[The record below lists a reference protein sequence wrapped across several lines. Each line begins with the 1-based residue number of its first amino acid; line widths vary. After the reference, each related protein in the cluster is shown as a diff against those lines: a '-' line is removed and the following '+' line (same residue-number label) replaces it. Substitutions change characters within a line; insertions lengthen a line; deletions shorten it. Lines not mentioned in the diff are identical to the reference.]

1 MSSEGSESQRGGIR
15 NVLRHRGYRRLLIA
29 QTVSRWGDTF
39 NAVALV
45 IVVFQITNS
54 GINVSGVVALEIAP
68 VLLLG
73 FVAGTVVDR
82 LPRRQVMIAA
92 DLGRAMIAA
101 LVAFNSDQ
109 LWALYCAAFGLAA
122 LTVFFNPAASS
133 LLPSLVDDD
142 ELVAANSAVWSTAV
156 LSQIVLAPVAGAVV
170 VTLGA
175 SVAFGINSVTFLA
188 SAIALSGLSGP
199 PTEPPERRSRRAEI
213 VEGIQII
220 RNSRLLG
227 TLAAIQGLAALSAGA
242 TSALLVV
249 LAERHLHIDATGFG
263 LLLAAIGVGAGVGP
277 LVLQRYVNDV
287 RHPLLLFGPY
297 MLRGLVDLTLA
308 AVSNFAVALMSLGFY
323 GIGTSTAN
331 VTYNTVLQTT
341 TPDRFRGRIFAF
353 YDIVWQTGRLI
364 SIGAGGILADQ
375 LGIRGVYIMGGLLL
389 LAAGTAG
396 FALVPRTLMTTPIT
410 QPTDITPIGRR

>member
-1 MSSEGSESQRGGIR
+1 MSADRSGSPRGGIR
-15 NVLRHRGYRRLLIA
+15 SVLRHRGFRRLFIA
-29 QTVSRWGDTF
+29 QTISRWGDTF

-54 GINVSGVVALEIAP
+54 GINVSSVVALEIAP

-101 LVAFNSDQ
+101 VVAFNSDQ
-109 LWALYCAAFGLAA
+109 LWALYAAAFGLAA

-133 LLPSLVDDD
+133 LLPSLVDDN
-142 ELVAANSAVWSTAV
+142 ELVAANSAVWSAAV
-156 LSQIVLAPVAGAVV
+156 MSQIVLAPLAGAVV

-175 SVAFGINSVTFLA
+175 SAAFGINSVTFLA
-188 SAIALSGLSGP
+188 SAIALSGLSSPHTDPVDRGG
-199 PTEPPERRSRRAEI
+199 RRAEI

-227 TLAAIQGLAALSAGA
+227 TLATVQGLAALSAGA

-249 LAERHLHIDATGFG
+249 LAKRHLHIDAPGFG
-263 LLLAAIGVGAGVGP
+263 LLLAAIGVGAGIGP
-277 LVLQRYVNDV
+277 LVLQRYVTDV
-287 RHPLLLFGPY
+287 RQPLLLFGPY
-297 MLRGLVDLTLA
+297 MLRGLVDLILA
-308 AVSNFAVALMSLGFY
+308 AVSNFAVALTSLGLY
-323 GIGTSTAN
+323 GIGTSTGN

-341 TPDRFRGRIFAF
+341 TPDRLRGRIFAF

-364 SIGAGGILADQ
+364 SIGAGGIVADE

-396 FALVPRTLMTTPIT
+396 FVLVPRAVMTTPIT
-410 QPTDITPIGRR
+410 HTNDII

>member
-1 MSSEGSESQRGGIR
+1 
-15 NVLRHRGYRRLLIA
+15 
-29 QTVSRWGDTF
+29 
-39 NAVALV
+39 
-45 IVVFQITNS
+45 
-54 GINVSGVVALEIAP
+54 
-68 VLLLG
+68 
-73 FVAGTVVDR
+73 
-82 LPRRQVMIAA
+82 
-92 DLGRAMIAA
+92 MIAA

-142 ELVAANSAVWSTAV
+142 ELVAANSALWSAAV
-156 LSQIVLAPVAGAVV
+156 LSQIMLAPLAGAVV

-175 SVAFGINSVTFLA
+175 SAAFGINSVTFIA
-188 SAIALSGLSGP
+188 SAIALGGLRSP
-199 PTEPPERRSRRAEI
+199 PIESVERGSRRAEI

-227 TLAAIQGLAALSAGA
+227 TLAAVQGLAALSAGA

-277 LVLQRYVNDV
+277 LVLQRYVTDV
-287 RHPLLLFGPY
+287 RQPLLLFGPY
-297 MLRGLVDLTLA
+297 VLRGLVDLILA
-308 AVSNFAVALMSLGFY
+308 AVSNFAVALVSLGFY
-323 GIGTSTAN
+323 GIGTSTGN

-341 TPDRFRGRIFAF
+341 TPDRFRGRVFAF

-396 FALVPRTLMTTPIT
+396 FALVPRTLMTTPIIHT
-410 QPTDITPIGRR
+410 TDIS

>member
-142 ELVAANSAVWSTAV
+142 ELVAANSAVWSAAV

-175 SVAFGINSVTFLA
+175 SAAFGINSVTFLA

-396 FALVPRTLMTTPIT
+396 FALVPRTLMTTPVT

>member
-1 MSSEGSESQRGGIR
+1 MSADRSSSPRGGIR
-15 NVLRHRGYRRLLIA
+15 NVLRHRGFRRLIIA
-29 QTVSRWGDTF
+29 QTISRWGDTF

-109 LWALYCAAFGLAA
+109 LWALYAAAFGLAA
-122 LTVFFNPAASS
+122 LTVFFNPAAAS
-133 LLPSLVDDD
+133 LLPSLVDDN
-142 ELVAANSAVWSTAV
+142 ELVAANSAVWSAAV
-156 LSQIVLAPVAGAVV
+156 MSQIVLAPVAGAVV

-175 SVAFGINSVTFLA
+175 SAAFGINSVTFLA
-188 SAIALSGLSGP
+188 SAIALSGLRTP
-199 PTEPPERRSRRAEI
+199 PTDPVERDSRRAEI

-227 TLAAIQGLAALSAGA
+227 TLAAVQGLAALSAGA

-263 LLLAAIGVGAGVGP
+263 LLLAAIGVGAALGP
-277 LVLQRYVNDV
+277 LVLQRYVTDV
-287 RHPLLLFGPY
+287 RRPLLLFGPY
-297 MLRGLVDLTLA
+297 LLRGLVDLILA
-308 AVSNFAVALMSLGFY
+308 AVSNFAIALMSLGFY
-323 GIGTSTAN
+323 GIGTSTGN

-341 TPDRFRGRIFAF
+341 TPDRFRGRVFAF

-396 FALVPRTLMTTPIT
+396 FVLVPRKLMTTPNT
-410 QPTDITPIGRR
+410 HTNDIS

>member
-1 MSSEGSESQRGGIR
+1 MSADRSGAPRGGVR
-15 NVLRHRGYRRLLIA
+15 KVLCHRGFRRLLIA
-29 QTVSRWGDTF
+29 QTISRWGDTF
-39 NAVALV
+39 NTVALV

-54 GINVSGVVALEIAP
+54 GLNVSGVVALEIAP

-92 DLGRAMIAA
+92 DLGRAVIAA

-109 LWALYCAAFGLAA
+109 LWALYAAAFGLAA

-142 ELVAANSAVWSTAV
+142 ELVAANSAVWSAAV
-156 LSQIVLAPVAGAVV
+156 MSQIVLAPVAGFVV

-188 SAIALSGLSGP
+188 SAIALSGLRSP
-199 PTEPPERRSRRAEI
+199 ATESVERGSRRAEI

-227 TLAAIQGLAALSAGA
+227 TLAAVQGLAALSAGA

-249 LAERHLHIDATGFG
+249 LAERHLRIDATGFG
-263 LLLAAIGVGAGVGP
+263 LLLAAIGVGAVLGP
-277 LVLQRYVNDV
+277 LVLQRYVTDV
-287 RHPLLLFGPY
+287 RRPLLLFGPY
-297 MLRGLVDLTLA
+297 MLRGLVDLVLA
-308 AVSNFAVALMSLGFY
+308 AVSNFAVALTSLGFY
-323 GIGTSTAN
+323 GIGTSTGN

-341 TPDRFRGRIFAF
+341 TPDRFRGRVFAF

-396 FALVPRTLMTTPIT
+396 FVLVPRTLMTTPIT
-410 QPTDITPIGRR
+410 HTNDIS

>member
-142 ELVAANSAVWSTAV
+142 ELVAANSAVWSAAV

-175 SVAFGINSVTFLA
+175 SAAFGINSVTFIA

>member
-1 MSSEGSESQRGGIR
+1 
-15 NVLRHRGYRRLLIA
+15 VLRHRGFRRLFIA
-29 QTVSRWGDTF
+29 QTISRWGDTF

-133 LLPSLVDDD
+133 LLPSLVDDN
-142 ELVAANSAVWSTAV
+142 ELVAANSAVWSAAV
-156 LSQIVLAPVAGAVV
+156 LSQIVLAPLAGAVV

-175 SVAFGINSVTFLA
+175 SAAFGINSVTFIA
-188 SAIALSGLSGP
+188 SAIALSGLRSP
-199 PTEPPERRSRRAEI
+199 PIESVERGSRRAEI

-227 TLAAIQGLAALSAGA
+227 TLAAVQGLAALSAGA

-277 LVLQRYVNDV
+277 LVLQRYVTDV
-287 RHPLLLFGPY
+287 RQPLLLFGPY
-297 MLRGLVDLTLA
+297 ILRGLVDLILA
-308 AVSNFAVALMSLGFY
+308 AVSNFAVAVVSLGFY
-323 GIGTSTAN
+323 GIGTSTGN

-341 TPDRFRGRIFAF
+341 TPDRFRGRVFAF

-396 FALVPRTLMTTPIT
+396 FVIVPRQLMTTPIT
-410 QPTDITPIGRR
+410 THTTDIS

>member
-142 ELVAANSAVWSTAV
+142 ELVAANSAVWSAAV

-175 SVAFGINSVTFLA
+175 SAAFGINSVTFLA

>member
-1 MSSEGSESQRGGIR
+1 M
-15 NVLRHRGYRRLLIA
+15 LRHRGFRRLFIA
-29 QTVSRWGDTF
+29 QTISRWGDTF
-39 NAVALV
+39 NVVALV

-101 LVAFNSDQ
+101 VVAFNSDQ
-109 LWALYCAAFGLAA
+109 LWALYAAAFGLAA

-142 ELVAANSAVWSTAV
+142 ELVAANSAVWSAAV

-175 SVAFGINSVTFLA
+175 SAAFGINSVTFLA
-188 SAIALSGLSGP
+188 SAIALSGLSSP
-199 PTEPPERRSRRAEI
+199 PTDPVERDSRRAEI

-220 RNSRLLG
+220 RNSRLLA
-227 TLAAIQGLAALSAGA
+227 TLAAVQGLAALSAGA

-249 LAERHLHIDATGFG
+249 LAKRHLPIDATGFG
-263 LLLAAIGVGAGVGP
+263 LLLAAIGVGAGIGP
-277 LVLQRYVNDV
+277 LVLQRYVTDI
-287 RHPLLLFGPY
+287 RQPLLLYGPY

-308 AVSNFAVALMSLGFY
+308 AVSNFAVALTSLGFY
-323 GIGTSTAN
+323 GTEPAPATSA
-331 VTYNTVLQTT
+331 T
-341 TPDRFRGRIFAF
+341 TPCSKPP
-353 YDIVWQTGRLI
+353 L
-364 SIGAGGILADQ
+364 
-375 LGIRGVYIMGGLLL
+375 
-389 LAAGTAG
+389 
-396 FALVPRTLMTTPIT
+396 
-410 QPTDITPIGRR
+410 PTDSEDASSRSTTSSGRPDGSSASAPVASSPTNSASAASTSWEDSSCSPPAQPDSRSSPEPS

>member
-1 MSSEGSESQRGGIR
+1 MSADRSGPPRGGIR
-15 NVLRHRGYRRLLIA
+15 YVLRHRGFRCLLIA
-29 QTVSRWGDTF
+29 HTISRWGDTF

-92 DLGRAMIAA
+92 DLGRAVIAA

-109 LWALYCAAFGLAA
+109 LWALYAAAFGLAA

-142 ELVAANSAVWSTAV
+142 ELVTANSAVWSAAV
-156 LSQIVLAPVAGAVV
+156 MSQIVLAPVAGAVV

-175 SVAFGINSVTFLA
+175 SAAFGINSVTFLA
-188 SAIALSGLSGP
+188 SALALSGLSSP
-199 PTEPPERRSRRAEI
+199 ATEPVERDSRRAEI
-213 VEGIQII
+213 IEGIQII
-220 RNSRLLG
+220 RNSRLLA
-227 TLAAIQGLAALSAGA
+227 TLAAVQGLAALSAGA

-249 LAERHLHIDATGFG
+249 LAERHLRIDATGFG
-263 LLLAAIGVGAGVGP
+263 LLLAAIGVGAALGP
-277 LVLQRYVNDV
+277 LVLQRYVTDV
-287 RHPLLLFGPY
+287 RRPLLLFGPY
-297 MLRGLVDLTLA
+297 LLRGLVDLTLA
-308 AVSNFAVALMSLGFY
+308 AVSNFAVALTSLGFY
-323 GIGTSTAN
+323 GVGTSTGN

-341 TPDRFRGRIFAF
+341 TPDRLRGRVFAF

-396 FALVPRTLMTTPIT
+396 FMLVPRTLFTTPIAH
-410 QPTDITPIGRR
+410 TDRPS

>member
-15 NVLRHRGYRRLLIA
+15 NVLRHRGFRRLLIA

-142 ELVAANSAVWSTAV
+142 ELVAANSAVWSAAV

-175 SVAFGINSVTFLA
+175 SAAFGINSVTFLA

>member
-1 MSSEGSESQRGGIR
+1 M
-15 NVLRHRGYRRLLIA
+15 LRHRGFRRLFIA
-29 QTVSRWGDTF
+29 QTISRWGDTF

-133 LLPSLVDDD
+133 LLPSLVDDN
-142 ELVAANSAVWSTAV
+142 ELVAANSAVWSAAV
-156 LSQIVLAPVAGAVV
+156 LSQIVLAPLAGAVV

-175 SVAFGINSVTFLA
+175 SAAFGINSVTFLA
-188 SAIALSGLSGP
+188 SAIALGGLRSP
-199 PTEPPERRSRRAEI
+199 PIESVERGSRRAEI

-227 TLAAIQGLAALSAGA
+227 TLAAVQGLAALSAGA

-277 LVLQRYVNDV
+277 LVLQRYVTDV
-287 RHPLLLFGPY
+287 RQPLLLFGPY
-297 MLRGLVDLTLA
+297 VLRGMVDLILA
-308 AVSNFAVALMSLGFY
+308 AVSNFAVALVSLGFY

-341 TPDRFRGRIFAF
+341 TPDRFRGRVFAF

-396 FALVPRTLMTTPIT
+396 FVIVPRQLMTTPIT
-410 QPTDITPIGRR
+410 HTTDIS

>member
-1 MSSEGSESQRGGIR
+1 M
-15 NVLRHRGYRRLLIA
+15 LCHRGFRRLLIA
-29 QTVSRWGDTF
+29 QTISRWGDTF
-39 NAVALV
+39 NTVALV

-54 GINVSGVVALEIAP
+54 GLNVSGVVALEIAP

-92 DLGRAMIAA
+92 DLGRAVIAA

-109 LWALYCAAFGLAA
+109 LWALYAAAFGLAA

-142 ELVAANSAVWSTAV
+142 ELVAANSAVWSAAV
-156 LSQIVLAPVAGAVV
+156 MSQIVLAPVAGFVV

-188 SAIALSGLSGP
+188 SAIALSGLRSP
-199 PTEPPERRSRRAEI
+199 ATESVERGSRRAEI

-227 TLAAIQGLAALSAGA
+227 TLAAVQGLAALSAGA

-249 LAERHLHIDATGFG
+249 LAERHLRIDATGFG
-263 LLLAAIGVGAGVGP
+263 LLLAAIGVGAVLGP
-277 LVLQRYVNDV
+277 LVLQRYVTDV
-287 RHPLLLFGPY
+287 RRPLLLFGPY
-297 MLRGLVDLTLA
+297 MLRGLVDLVLA
-308 AVSNFAVALMSLGFY
+308 AVSNFAVALTSLGFY
-323 GIGTSTAN
+323 GIGTSTGN

-341 TPDRFRGRIFAF
+341 TPDRFRGRVFAF

-396 FALVPRTLMTTPIT
+396 FVLVPRTLMTTPIT
-410 QPTDITPIGRR
+410 HTNDIS

>member
-1 MSSEGSESQRGGIR
+1 
-15 NVLRHRGYRRLLIA
+15 VLRHRGFRRLFIA
-29 QTVSRWGDTF
+29 QTISRWGDTF

-142 ELVAANSAVWSTAV
+142 ELVAANSAVWSAAV

-175 SVAFGINSVTFLA
+175 SAAFGINSVTFIA

>member
-142 ELVAANSAVWSTAV
+142 ELVAANSAVWSAAV

-175 SVAFGINSVTFLA
+175 SAAFGINSVTFIA

-213 VEGIQII
+213 VAGIQII

-341 TPDRFRGRIFAF
+341 TPNRFRGRIFAF

>member
-1 MSSEGSESQRGGIR
+1 
-15 NVLRHRGYRRLLIA
+15 RHRGFRRLLIA

-142 ELVAANSAVWSTAV
+142 ELVAANSAVWSAAV

-175 SVAFGINSVTFLA
+175 SAAFGINSVTFLA
-188 SAIALSGLSGP
+188 SAIALGGLSGP

>member
-142 ELVAANSAVWSTAV
+142 ELVAANSAVWSAAV

-175 SVAFGINSVTFLA
+175 SAAFGINSVTFLA

-396 FALVPRTLMTTPIT
+396 FALVPRKLMTTPIT
-410 QPTDITPIGRR
+410 HTTDII